1 MSGISTQT
9 ISLLTRTDVWST
21 SLKEYFED
29 ELIMATNYVD
39 WMTDFPDGDTFHI
52 PSLGQMNIQ
61 DYEEGQAIR
70 YTGIATGDYT
80 FQISQYKSAGT
91 YITDKAKQDLYYAS
105 QLEAA
110 FQPKMRRALA
120 VDMETAILN
129 VPNVGQTAGSLNSI
143 NGAPHRFIANGTG
156 GVITPQDF
164 ASARYTMRKSDVP
177 MNNMI
182 AIVDPSVEY
191 TLSTLTNLTNISFNP
206 QWEGIVRTGMTTG
219 MHFLMNIYGWD
230 VWTSNYL
237 PTVASETINGKTVTN
252 GVANYFF
259 SNAGGDTS
267 PWKGAVRQPPRVESE
282 RNKDLQRDEY
292 VVTTRYGL
300 GFYRPENMVTILT
313 SPSAATVAVG

>member
-9 ISLLTRTDVWST
+9 TSLLTRTDVWSN

-39 WMTDFPDGDTFHI
+39 WMTDFPEGDTFHI
-52 PSLGQMNIQ
+52 PSIGQMQIQ
-61 DYEEGQAIR
+61 DYEEGEAVR

-80 FQISQYKSAGT
+80 FSISSYKSGAT
-91 YITDKAKQDLYYAS
+91 YITAKARQDLHYAA

-120 VDMETAILN
+120 VDLETAILN
-129 VPNVGQTAGSLNSI
+129 VPMVGQTSGSNNLI
-143 NGAPHRFIANGTG
+143 NGVAHRFVASGTG
-156 GVITPQDF
+156 AVISPQDF
-164 ASARYTMRKSDVP
+164 ASARYVLRKSDVP
-177 MNNMI
+177 MTNMI

-191 TLSTLTNLTNISFNP
+191 TLSTLAQLVNVSFNP

-230 VWTSNYL
+230 VYTSNYL
-237 PTVASETINGKTVTN
+237 PTVATETINGKTVTA
-252 GVANYFF
+252 GVANFFF

-267 PWKGAVRQPPRVESE
+267 PWKGAVRQAPKVDSE
-282 RNKDLQRDEY
+282 WNKDLQREEY
-292 VVTTRYGL
+292 VVTSRYGL
-300 GFYRPENMVTILT
+300 GFYRPENMVVILSSIT
-313 SPSAATVAVG
+313 NATTAVG